1 MKNERSNVEFP
12 LWRKKVDSSL
22 FAHKG
27 TTIPTWACNMW
38 GIQEL
43 FRECSSKK
51 DKNSIVTIRFTRRK
65 FEGQVTIASKGRKT
79 PAYRLWFDDEL
90 CLLLKDT
97 FLMSHMR
104 GLEKSLSSDS
114 TNDIE
119 TKIPFWEF
127 LDIEFNASLK
137 EFRFTSHYTQEPT
150 FPELFKRLIGSPSM
164 KKVDDEL
171 NSKEASKRINKQ
183 GWKPKE
189 ELDYEIGAENVIY
202 TLIDTERKLL
212 YVGEAKNLV
221 KRLSQ
226 RYPSI
231 SHWNYFR
238 YNVLP
243 NSLESYRVPLE
254 RMIIRDF
261 ASILM
266 NKKDVDDSISI
277 SDYRLAND
285 KIDK

>member
-27 TTIPTWACNMW
+27 TTIPTWACSMW
-38 GIQEL
+38 GIQQL
-43 FRECSSKK
+43 FKECSSKK
-51 DKNSIVTIRFTRRK
+51 DKNSEVAIKFKRRK
-65 FEGQVTIASKGRKT
+65 FQGQVTIAPKGRKT
-79 PAYRLWFDDEL
+79 PAYRLWFDDDL

-104 GLEKSLSSDS
+104 SLEKSLCNDVESI
-114 TNDIE
+114 DIE

-127 LDIEFNASLK
+127 LDIEFDASK
-137 EFRFTSHYTQEPT
+137 REFRFTAHYTQEPI
-150 FPELFKRLIGSPSM
+150 FPELFKRLTGSPTL

-171 NSKEASKRINKQ
+171 SSKEAPYRIYKQ
-183 GWKPKE
+183 GWKPRE
-189 ELDYEIGAENVIY
+189 ELEYEIGAENVIY
-202 TLIDTERKLL
+202 MLIDTERKLL

-231 SHWNYFR
+231 PHWNHYR
-238 YNVLP
+238 YSVLP
-243 NSLESYRVPLE
+243 DSLKSYRVAIE
-254 RMIIRDF
+254 RMLIRDF
-261 ASILM
+261 ASILD
-266 NKKDVDDSISI
+266 NKKKIDSISI
-277 SDYRLAND
+277 SDYKLAND